1 MLIVVRLFVGPMLM
15 VTVTLVRQQDIRAFV
30 KLLVSHILIVVI
42 QITVRIL
49 GKLVIFLRKITV
61 IVGTM
66 TVVEPPTNMLP
77 AGGPIAQKVVIF
89 TLVAPCHGVA
99 IVGCTRTSA
108 DVWGN
113 GKAVGRGSTT
123 KSVLNTNAISS
134 TIVQIG
140 RGSIFTSQ
148 STFTHPAPV
157 IVSEESGNN
166 IQPGLFYL
174 F

>member
-1 MLIVVRLFVGPMLM
+1 MLVAVRLFVGLMLM
-15 VTVTLVRQQDIRAFV
+15 ATLTLVRQPDIRAFV
-30 KLLVSHILIVVI
+30 KLRVCHILIVVI
-42 QITVRIL
+42 QIIEHIL
-49 GKLVIFLRKITV
+49 EKQLITAQLIIV
-61 IVGTM
+61 VVGTM

-89 TLVAPCHGVA
+89 TLVAPCHCVA